1 MAFFRD
7 VEKQFVIINDPK
19 YVMFLGKESI
29 ANSILCYGYVDHQ
42 AGLTYQTLASTLYED
57 GDFVVVDNA
66 EVVSLKIRADSVAS
80 VEIIPVYNKALTRKY
95 ENMLEIIN
103 IYYEDEEV
111 VASRSAEEI
120 DQFRHQNFPDD
131 VQVLFI
137 KEGLRPEG
145 IWVRNQKLLKKENG
159 VLLFEGVLLNEP
171 HADFG
176 IHAGNKVLFATGIVD
191 DKGTRICAAI
201 L

>member
-7 VEKQFVIINDPK
+7 VEKQFVIINDSK
-19 YVMFLGKESI
+19 YVMFIGKESA

-42 AGLTYQTLASTLYED
+42 AGLTYQALASTIYED

-66 EVVSLKIRADSVAS
+66 EAVSMKIRADSVAS

-95 ENMLEIIN
+95 ANMLETIN

-120 DQFRHQNFPDD
+120 DQFRHQDFPDD
-131 VQVLFI
+131 VQVHFI

-145 IWVRNQKLLKKENG
+145 IWVRTE
-159 VLLFEGVLLNEP
+159 
-171 HADFG
+171 
-176 IHAGNKVLFATGIVD
+176 
-191 DKGTRICAAI
+191 R
-201 L
+201 